1 MSNHSWQC
9 LSVQKFF
16 RVSNWEGQLLESS
29 KWQHQDQL
37 KTPWQWLSVQKFF
50 SVSNWEGQIE
60 AREQGNS
67 GSPLGIRGKWGAR
80 EESLFSAPQ
89 LLTQTSW
96 QCLSVKEF
104 FNLCNWEGQL
114 LDRNWQDQDQS
125 LYLKQVREFFQFIP
139 WEGEPEIGFLLN
151 SSPIPT
157 LTLSDPVGLTFTD
170 LSDLF

>member
-1 MSNHSWQC
+1 MSNHSWQS

-29 KWQHQDQL
+29 NWQHQNQL
-37 KTPWQWLSVQKFF
+37 KAPWQWLSVQKFF

-60 AREQGNS
+60 AKEQGR
-67 GSPLGIRGKWGAR
+67 GEARGK
-80 EESLFSAPQ
+80 SLFSVPE
-89 LLTQTSW
+89 LLSQTSW
-96 QCLSVKEF
+96 PCSSVKEF

-157 LTLSDPVGLTFTD
+157 LTLSDHVGLTFTD

>member
-50 SVSNWEGQIE
+50 SVSNWGGQRNRGE
-60 AREQGNS
+60 ECES
-67 GSPLGIRGKWGAR
+67 GTRPDPS
-80 EESLFSAPQ
+80 
-89 LLTQTSW
+89 QTSW
-96 QCLSVKEF
+96 QCLSLKEF
-104 FNLCNWEGQL
+104 FNLCNWEGQV

-157 LTLSDPVGLTFTD
+157 LISDHVGLTFTD

>member
-29 KWQHQDQL
+29 NSQHQDQL

-60 AREQGNS
+60 AREQ
-67 GSPLGIRGKWGAR
+67 RRWGAR
-80 EESLFSAPQ
+80 EEESLFSAPQ
-89 LLTQTSW
+89 LLGQTSW
-96 QCLSVKEF
+96 QCSSVKEF

-114 LDRNWQDQDQS
+114 LDRNWQDQS

-139 WEGEPEIGFLLN
+139 WEGEPKIGFLLN

-157 LTLSDPVGLTFTD
+157 LPLADHVGLTFTD